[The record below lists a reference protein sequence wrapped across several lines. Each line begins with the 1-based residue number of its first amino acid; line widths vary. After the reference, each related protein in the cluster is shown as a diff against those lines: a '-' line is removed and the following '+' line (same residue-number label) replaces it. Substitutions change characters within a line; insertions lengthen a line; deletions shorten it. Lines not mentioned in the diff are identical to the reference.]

1 MQVALQAIVEKL
13 FCDQELFRGPSL
25 LKENIYVCVYIY
37 IYIAKTT
44 SENEEKEHG
53 DGSRFSLLSLLTCV
67 AANLSLCR
75 MREALL
81 VGESV
86 PSHRF
91 WYAGCAKEHWGLTR
105 CHAVI

>member
-1 MQVALQAIVEKL
+1 M
-13 FCDQELFRGPSL
+13 C
-25 LKENIYVCVYIY
+25 IY
-37 IYIAKTT
+37 IYIGKTT

-53 DGSRFSLLSLLTCV
+53 DGSWFSLLSLLTCV
-67 AANLSLCR
+67 GADLSLCR

-86 PSHRF
+86 PLHRF
-91 WYAGCAKEHWGLTR
+91 WHTGCAKEHWGLTR